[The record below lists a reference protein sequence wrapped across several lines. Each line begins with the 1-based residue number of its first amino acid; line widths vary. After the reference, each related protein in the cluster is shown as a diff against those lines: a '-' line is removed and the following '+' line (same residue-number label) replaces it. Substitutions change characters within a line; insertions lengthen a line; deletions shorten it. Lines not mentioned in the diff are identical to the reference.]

1 MTDLAPLGSLALD
14 RLSQGMG
21 WIYTA
26 AWMSCFYPQI
36 IENWKNKSVVG
47 YSFDFFLLDAVD
59 LTLYSAYNLALYA
72 IPFIKE
78 EYKHEENT
86 DVIPVKIN
94 DIVFSI
100 NGVLCCLAM
109 LIQTCI
115 YERGGQR
122 VSKGCKMVNALIL
135 LFVFSTLVP
144 TLTGALELV
153 KFFEFIS
160 YVKIATTM
168 KYLPQVLMNYQ
179 RGSTQGFSIGMVILD
194 ITGGSFSVGQMIVN
208 CANKHD
214 WTSLAGNPTKFLVG
228 VVSVIF
234 DVMLIA
240 QYFVYRRNIPR
251 KILINNNDKESIE
264 KEQV

>member
-1 MTDLAPLGSLALD
+1 MADVAPIGSLVLD
-14 RLSQGMG
+14 NLSKGMG

-26 AWMSCFYPQI
+26 AWTFCFYPQI
-36 IENWKNKSVVG
+36 IENFRNKSVVG
-47 YSFDFFLLDAVD
+47 YSFDFFLLEAVD

-72 IPFIKE
+72 IPFIKD

-94 DIVFSI
+94 DIAFSF
-100 NGVLCCLAM
+100 NGVFCCIVM
-109 LIQTCI
+109 FIQTCI
-115 YERGGQR
+115 YEKGGQK

-135 LFVFSTLVP
+135 LYVLSTLLP

-234 DVMLIA
+234 DVILIT

-251 KILINNNDKESIE
+251 KILINNNDKESRE
-264 KEQV
+264 NEQV